1 MEPNYGVR
9 KRHEAVQD
17 YTKISKRTDCDY
29 TDVIISDFDEHS
41 ATEVCQSATSSGP
54 DFVSLKEKL
63 LCDMCTH
70 ELRPLCSG
78 EIVSDCFDLENLE
91 LRSGNFLIARD
102 GGNATVQAGKQYLNG
117 INWRRSECTIPQEH
131 FLIPW

>member
-1 MEPNYGVR
+1 MKLWRMRDRGRDRPMEPNYGVR

-117 INWRRSECTIPQEH
+117 INWR
-131 FLIPW
+131 

>member
-41 ATEVCQSATSSGP
+41 ATEVCQSATS
-54 DFVSLKEKL
+54 
-63 LCDMCTH
+63 CDMCTH

-117 INWRRSECTIPQEH
+117 INWR
-131 FLIPW
+131 